1 MLTVFECDS
10 LDSLQCESY
19 INPISVYQAVQS
31 PPKERLCGL
40 TLSFLIILQVPSS
53 SFKIIIMKRLLFL
66 LNRRWTSFIILLMTA
81 NLSYAGYYSFKVD
94 GVYYKVLKS
103 TSWGDSE
110 NEVGVYGDEFYRYYN
125 GDVVIPEYVN
135 NGGRT
140 YKVTTVLSG
149 CFCYDGYSWGRP
161 DYTSITLPA
170 TIRHIEYHA
179 FGPRVPRLILL
190 GPPPYIERFP
200 SELYDYPYISG
211 RVACSRKLSLA
222 NNSFD
227 IDYDE
232 EAKSKRYSDTRY
244 YDWGNDF
251 SMYYYGDKTDDYWD
265 EDYFTTIV
273 HPLDCFDRLVV
284 SNDYY
289 LDYLND
295 LSWHTNTGGD
305 YDEQSIYTVVPID
318 SMAPSQIE
326 GLYNDF
332 CNNVSDNLTR
342 LSTLLKEQR
351 ERYSDDDKV
360 LNYNPLLFQLG
371 YCIWV
376 NVYSNSYILDYT
388 DGIYYDRSS
397 YIWDDGLY
405 YDRDGF
411 LDIDNFDSW
420 AKLIRCYAAI
430 FKNSKQNYINSDI
443 SNRLI
448 EDYADLEDYAERAGD
463 YIWNHSFNLDWG
475 DYVYMRLFQMSVYD
489 DYNYSLLIDDVFQ
502 GNDDYYDIMF
512 HLYYDL
518 SRQICPFSNSI
529 DMFKGY
535 LCNVD
540 EMVNRLTLV
549 DDALIQMKDENNGEV
564 NESFNRLIN
573 NRDIVAR
580 KELSLHINIDSILY
594 DLDRVIG
601 DIPIIINRAICDST
615 YSSWKEAV
623 SLPETMANLYFEKQ
637 SQMES
642 MISQYETSLY
652 ELENELNDFITAVN
666 IPVDKERVS
675 NQWILLDG
683 KMIQGSPD
691 RPGIYLYEG
700 KKIQIKYRN

>member
-1 MLTVFECDS
+1 
-10 LDSLQCESY
+10 
-19 INPISVYQAVQS
+19 
-31 PPKERLCGL
+31 
-40 TLSFLIILQVPSS
+40 
-53 SFKIIIMKRLLFL
+53 MKRLLFL

-81 NLSYAGYYSFKVD
+81 TLSYAGYYSFKVD
-94 GVYYKVLKS
+94 GVYYQVLKS
-103 TSWGDSE
+103 TSWGDSD
-110 NEVGVYGDEFYRYYN
+110 NEVGVYGDNYYRYN

-135 NGGRT
+135 YDGRT
-140 YKVTTVLSG
+140 YKVTTLLSG
-149 CFCYDGYSWGRP
+149 CFYYYDGYWGP
-161 DYTSITLPA
+161 TYITSITLPA

-200 SELYDYPYISG
+200 SELYSDSYYSTSSYYNDEGEVIFYDYPYISG

-295 LSWHTNTGGD
+295 LSWNTNTGWI
-305 YDEQSIYTVVPID
+305 YDQQYINTVVPID
-318 SMAPSQIE
+318 SMSPSQIE

-332 CNNVSDNLTR
+332 CDNVSDNLTR
-342 LSTLLKEQR
+342 LSTLLKEQSDS
-351 ERYSDDDKV
+351 YSDDDKV
-360 LNYNPLLFQLG
+360 LNYNPLLFQIDDD
-371 YCIWV
+371 YVDI
-376 NVYSNSYILDYT
+376 NYYYYYDNYSYIIDDIYCDWW
-388 DGIYYDRSS
+388 DGRLC
-397 YIWDDGLY
+397 LY
-405 YDRDGF
+405 
-411 LDIDNFDSW
+411 IDNFDSW

-448 EDYADLEDYAERAGD
+448 EDYADLEDYAERSGD
-463 YIWNHSFNLDWG
+463 YIWYHSFNLDWG
-475 DYVYMRLFQMSVYD
+475 DYVYMRLFQMYVYD
-489 DYNYSLLIDDVFQ
+489 YYNYSLLIDDVFQ
-502 GNDDYYDIMF
+502 GNDDYYDIMS

-594 DLDRVIG
+594 DLDRVIR

-666 IPVDKERVS
+666 IPVDRERVS
-675 NQWILLDG
+675 DQWILLDG
-683 KMIQGSPD
+683 KMIQGRPD
-691 RPGIYLYEG
+691 RPSIYLYEG
-700 KKIQIKYRN
+700 KKFQIKYRN